1 MSLFESEELERLLR
15 EQGVPAE
22 KAHATA
28 FGIPVRVDHG
38 FPRNAVG
45 FEQGGQ
51 LVAVV
56 TNLSPWPL
64 SLTIPWSCLISDN
77 VKMRAAMR
85 GTMEHPKATVVL
97 TPEYRKARDRIGALA
112 RDRMGAAQ
120 PAAVPLALVAR
131 VYVPD
136 NRVHDVVNFS
146 KAVHDAMKGT
156 VFVDDQ
162 WLHDARWIRAG
173 VDVDAPRAEITIT
186 SLTSTP

>member
-1 MSLFESEELERLLR
+1 VSLLTPSEQERLLIA
-15 EQGVPAE
+15 QGVPAD

-28 FGIPVRVDHG
+28 FGMTIRVDPG

-45 FEQGGQ
+45 FEQDGR
-51 LVAVV
+51 LVAVI

-77 VKMRAAMR
+77 VKLRAAIR
-85 GTMEHPKATVVL
+85 GTMEHPRPTVVL

-112 RDRMGAAQ
+112 RDRMGSAQ
-120 PAAVPLALVAR
+120 PAAIPLKLEAR

-146 KAVHDAMKGT
+146 KAVHDAMKGS

-162 WLHDARWIRAG
+162 WLYDSRWIRAG
-173 VDVDAPRAEITIT
+173 VDVDAPRAEISIIP
-186 SLTSTP
+186 LTET